1 MNTLTKERLE
11 YIERQLDDY
20 WELDYID
27 ADISNE
33 MQGYAWELLVAY
45 KKLTGVIENG

>member
-1 MNTLTKERLE
+1 MVKLTKERLE
-11 YIERQLDDY
+11 YIEKQLDNY

-45 KKLTGVIENG
+45 KSLNNEE